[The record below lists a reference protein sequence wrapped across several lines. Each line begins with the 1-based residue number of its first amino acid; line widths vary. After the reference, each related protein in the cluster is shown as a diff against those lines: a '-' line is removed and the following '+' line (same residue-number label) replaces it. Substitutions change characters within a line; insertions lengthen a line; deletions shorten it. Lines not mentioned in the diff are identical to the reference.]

1 MLKRLPGLVTRLTS
15 LLPALLLVL
24 GVSLALDPT
33 PAALAQ
39 QDFAKIEGVVK
50 DQTGAVI
57 PGATVTI
64 RSEAI
69 NVERKATTSGEGFYS
84 IPQLRP
90 SAYTMT
96 VEAPNFGKVEV
107 KELVLGVGQTRSL
120 DVELKA
126 GNVVGEAVN
135 IVASESPATI
145 DTSSNRL
152 GVNVTEREVKELPV
166 KGQLRQPAGDAQ
178 RSAQRVVAARPG
190 HTGRGRRQLRHNQRH
205 GRPHGGAWRQ
215 PADPIL
221 GTLQFLTERTENYV
235 R

>member
-50 DQTGAVI
+50 DQTRAVI

-64 RSEAI
+64 RSDALNI
-69 NVERKATTSGEGFYS
+69 ERKATTSGEGFYS

-107 KELVLGVGQTRSL
+107 KGLVLGVGQTRSL

-135 IVASESPATI
+135 IVASESPTTI

-152 GVNVTEREVKELPV
+152 GVNAKN
-166 KGQLRQPAGDAQ
+166 K
-178 RSAQRVVAARPG
+178 
-190 HTGRGRRQLRHNQRH
+190 GRRVLYSAR
-205 GRPHGGAWRQ
+205 RPLSYFPYSLLARQ
-215 PADPIL
+215 
-221 GTLQFLTERTENYV
+221 ERKA
-235 R
+235 